1 MGAEH
6 ERKYLVKDGW
16 QADVDMATYAWIQ
29 QGYLSLDKERIVRL
43 REVQLVSPSGFV
55 CVEQGWITIK
65 GLNTGISRP
74 EWEYEI
80 PVTDLREMMALVT
93 GSVIEKKRYRFG
105 RYEIDVF
112 EGANQG
118 LIIAELELKT
128 ADEVVEDPPAWLGP
142 EVSSTSLYYNSSL
155 VHFPWTTWDVHPE
168 V

>member
-16 QADVDMATYAWIQ
+16 QADVDMTSYAEIR
-29 QGYLSLDKERIVRL
+29 QGYLSLEKERIVRL
-43 REVQLVSPSGFV
+43 REVQLVSPKMFL
-55 CVEQGWITIK
+55 EQGWITIK

-80 PVTDLREMMALVT
+80 PVTDLREMMALVE
-93 GSVIEKKRYRFG
+93 GAVIEKKRYRFG

-128 ADEVVEDPPAWLGP
+128 ADEVVENPPSWLGP
-142 EVSSTSLYYNSSL
+142 EVSGDDTYYNSSL

-168 V
+168 F

>member
-6 ERKYLVKDGW
+6 ERKYLLKDGW
-16 QADVDMATYAWIQ
+16 QADVDMDIYTWIQ

-55 CVEQGWITIK
+55 EQGWLTIK
-65 GLNTGISRP
+65 GLNTEITRP

-80 PVTDLREMMALVT
+80 PVSDLREMMALVT
-93 GSVIEKKRYRFG
+93 GAVIEKKRYRFG

-112 EGANQG
+112 EGANHG
-118 LIIAELELKT
+118 LVVAELELKT
-128 ADEVVEDPPAWLGP
+128 ENEVYKVVPPWLGQ
-142 EVSSTSLYYNSSL
+142 EVSDDPAYFNSSL
-155 VHFPWTTWDVHPE
+155 VHHPWTTWDVHPT